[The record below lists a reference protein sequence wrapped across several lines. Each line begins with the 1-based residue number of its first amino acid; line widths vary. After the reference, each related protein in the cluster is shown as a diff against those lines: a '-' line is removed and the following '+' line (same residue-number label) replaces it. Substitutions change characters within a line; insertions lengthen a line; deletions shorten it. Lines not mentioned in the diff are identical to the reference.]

1 MRRPSGTHTHT
12 HITHKHKSSFN
23 NFKPSKIKYVKL
35 FTNVINKSV
44 GEMNM
49 MRNSKSREGL
59 TSKEVI
65 LPKQDQVISTS
76 LPVSN
81 RNVCK

>member
-1 MRRPSGTHTHT
+1 
-12 HITHKHKSSFN
+12 
-23 NFKPSKIKYVKL
+23 
-35 FTNVINKSV
+35 
-44 GEMNM
+44 MNM

-81 RNVCK
+81 RNVDDYIVKSKMRNNSTWGTDAVLKQIILHVEHICFSTLIANRYIIYST

>member
-1 MRRPSGTHTHT
+1 M
-12 HITHKHKSSFN
+12 
-23 NFKPSKIKYVKL
+23 KYVKHL

-81 RNVCK
+81 RNVNDYIVKSIMRTQLGELIQC